1 MILGA
6 DSARGRTP
14 ERAWEERVVVE
25 RRKSLVVRAIGNVV
39 VAYFVDTK
47 ILEEMQI
54 KWLGVELNDLVEKQH
69 RSRIILNFQNVE
81 RFSTALL
88 GKLIGLKKK
97 AVEADGAVA
106 LCCIPPNIMEIFNV
120 TGLDAA
126 FDIYDAEQAAIK
138 SLADSLG

>member
-1 MILGA
+1 M
-6 DSARGRTP
+6 
-14 ERAWEERVVVE
+14 VE
-25 RRKSLVVRAIGNVV
+25 RRKSLVVRTVGDLV
-39 VAYFVDTK
+39 VAYFVDSK

-54 KWLGVELNDLVEKQH
+54 KWLGNELYDLVEKQFKT
-69 RSRIILNFQNVE
+69 RIILSFQNVQ

-97 AVEADGAVA
+97 AVTAGGTVK

-126 FDIYDAEQAAIK
+126 FDIFDDERSAIK
-138 SLADSLG
+138 SFGSITR